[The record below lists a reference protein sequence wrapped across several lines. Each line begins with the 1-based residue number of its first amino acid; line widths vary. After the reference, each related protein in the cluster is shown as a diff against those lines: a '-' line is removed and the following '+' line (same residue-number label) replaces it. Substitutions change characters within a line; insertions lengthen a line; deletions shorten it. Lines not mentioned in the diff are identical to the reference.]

1 MTSSRMAKKTYI
13 YIFSSEHIKLWYF
26 PQTPNSFHVITFIS
40 SPIIDNYSKF
50 ESRLDNN
57 TEWVLQVEPG
67 SGRGEAVEGITHQ
80 LVNIGGEPQML
91 QVLSIKDSA
100 ALTKALA
107 QHNSSSIK
115 IEEAPTITSD

>member
-1 MTSSRMAKKTYI
+1 MYCDNI
-13 YIFSSEHIKLWYF
+13 HFFF
-26 PQTPNSFHVITFIS
+26 PF
-40 SPIIDNYSKF
+40 IDNYSKF
-50 ESRLDNN
+50 ESRLYNN

-67 SGRGEAVEGITHQ
+67 SGRGEGVEGITHQ

-107 QHNSSSIK
+107 QHNNSSIK
-115 IEEAPTITSD
+115 IEEPPTITSD